1 MLSNQLV
8 MVSGP
13 IAAGKSTL
21 ARELV
26 RALRAGGSSVALT
39 DLDTVAEMALP
50 TLPDWGWAHRIHA
63 QLVGAWL
70 QTGVDVVVDEGT
82 STVEEVQ
89 QVLSKVPLGVR
100 VFHVVLTAD
109 YDRSLARALGDP
121 GRGLSQDPGFLRA
134 DHDSFASH
142 LPNLPCDLR
151 LDIEGHRPQDLAR
164 KVLDR
169 LSASAE

>member
-21 ARELV
+21 GRELV
-26 RALRAGGSSVALT
+26 RVMRARGSSVALT

-70 QTGVDVVVDEGT
+70 LSGIDVVVDEGT
-82 STVEEVQ
+82 STVEEVGC
-89 QVLSKVPLGVR
+89 SMSFSPR
-100 VFHVVLTAD
+100 ITT
-109 YDRSLARALGDP
+109 DP
-121 GRGLSQDPGFLRA
+121 WPEHEATPGA
-134 DHDSFASH
+134 
-142 LPNLPCDLR
+142 
-151 LDIEGHRPQDLAR
+151 
-164 KVLDR
+164 V
-169 LSASAE
+169 